1 MKMEIGQQNMQGL
14 GREATKDYNERQL
27 VVFNLGSEEFGV
39 NINEVNSILKMSPIT
54 RIPNAQDYIEGVIN
68 LRGQI
73 MVVIDL
79 AKKLGLP
86 QKERDK
92 NTRIIV
98 IETSETM
105 VGMIVD
111 HSREV
116 IRISE
121 EQIQPP
127 PALITQKVKSEYLEG
142 VAIINKKAGKE
153 KEGTIKDETIQKREV
168 GGEELNVQ
176 DSRLLILLDLAKI
189 LNSEDV
195 ETAQMAQNQEL
206 QTEQKPKEPEKTQPE
221 TVKQEETKENTETI
235 KEQKTQE
242 QAQTKTVEQEETEEK
257 KQAEKENTEAI
268 KEKQPK
274 EPEQAQPSEQEKQ
287 EPSSGE
293 EQNKESETPAEN
305 KNQEKESKKVKSNN
319 SLEEFQNLDS

>member
-221 TVKQEETKENTETI
+221 TVEQEETKENTETI

-242 QAQTKTVEQEETEEK
+242 QAQTKTVEQEET
-257 KQAEKENTEAI
+257 KENTEAI
-268 KEKQPK
+268 KEQKPK
-274 EPEQAQPSEQEKQ
+274 EQEQAQPSEQEKQ

-305 KNQEKESKKVKSNN
+305 KNQEKESKKVKSKN

>member
-1 MKMEIGQQNMQGL
+1 MVFEQQSIKGSDQGT
-14 GREATKDYNERQL
+14 TKDYKERQL
-27 VVFNLGSEEFGV
+27 VVFNLGNEEFGV

-54 RIPNAQDYIEGVIN
+54 RIPNAQHYVEGVIN

-116 IRISE
+116 LRISE

-127 PALITQKVKSEYLEG
+127 PVLITQKVKSEYLEG
-142 VAIINKKAGKE
+142 VAIISKKTEKE
-153 KEGTIKDETIQKREV
+153 KEGTLKDETIQKTEI
-168 GGEELNVQ
+168 GGEQLTVQ
-176 DSRLLILLDLAKI
+176 KDSRLLILLDLAKI

-195 ETAQMAQNQEL
+195 ETAQMAQNKDLETEL
-206 QTEQKPKEPEKTQPE
+206 PKEE
-221 TVKQEETKENTETI
+221 
-235 KEQKTQE
+235 
-242 QAQTKTVEQEETEEK
+242 AQQ
-257 KQAEKENTEAI
+257 
-268 KEKQPK
+268 
-274 EPEQAQPSEQEKQ
+274 
-287 EPSSGE
+287 
-293 EQNKESETPAEN
+293 
-305 KNQEKESKKVKSNN
+305 ESKK
-319 SLEEFQNLDS
+319 EEGQQQTAQKEKKE